1 MGLIRSCFSFLVG
14 TTFGIYVSQNYDV
27 PNIKKLVDF
36 GVAVAKHY
44 EESYRKGKRGDDDN

>member
-1 MGLIRSCFSFLVG
+1 MGLIRSCFSFL
-14 TTFGIYVSQNYDV
+14 NYDV